1 MWIQRAALHRCVNV
15 RNGHSTKGHQMQD
28 GHIFA
33 YGPYEAKFTFSTYR
47 EEFRT
52 AVYTRLRCLLERLAE
67 LEISGETQE
76 VAALQIHRD
85 DILRFFYRKT
95 GAKHKRTMNLKMCLS
110 CLFNPPEHALSCGH
124 VLCTAC
130 AKGYG
135 RSRGK
140 NTIQILECPLDD
152 LSKLPCR
159 PQVIHLKP
167 ESAGVRILT
176 LDE

>member
-1 MWIQRAALHRCVNV
+1 MWIRRADLIRCVNV
-15 RNGHSTKGHQMQD
+15 RNGHSTKGHQMHD

-33 YGPYEAKFTFSTYR
+33 HGPYEAKFTFSAYR
-47 EEFRT
+47 EELRT
-52 AVYTRLRCLLERLAE
+52 IIYTRLRCLLERLAE
-67 LEISGETQE
+67 LEGSGESQE
-76 VAALQIHRD
+76 TAALQIHRD
-85 DILRFFYRKT
+85 DILKFFYKKT
-95 GAKHKRTMNLKMCLS
+95 SAGHKHKWPLKVCLS

-135 RSRGK
+135 RSRDK
-140 NTIQILECPLDD
+140 TTIQILECPLDD

-159 PQVIHLKP
+159 TQVIHLKP
-167 ESAGVRILT
+167 ESAGARILT